1 MVNKHMSI
9 SFISHQ
15 RNANKTTIQY
25 CYYPPEW
32 LSFLKKKRK
41 HQVSVGKDVENMELS
56 QLNDLILSKGKRRQ

>member
-1 MVNKHMSI
+1 MNI
-9 SFISHQ
+9 RFISHQ

-32 LSFLKKKRK
+32 LSLKKKRK

-56 QLNDLILSKGKRRQ
+56 